1 VLRFPAIMRTLAL
14 CALLSFAAVVSA
26 ETKRD
31 WKDGTWRDS
40 NRVTDTRGAVAVGT
54 SVVLA
59 RRVVQQFVIETSE
72 YLYVVEQRLKGKA
85 KPLPMTVNGPVRYAI
100 DKDTVYVIS
109 EDGKEYKLDLTKKT
123 LKTDR

>member
-1 VLRFPAIMRTLAL
+1 MRTLAL
-14 CALLSFAAVVSA
+14 CAILAVATSVSA

-31 WKDGTWRDS
+31 WQDGTWRDS
-40 NRVTDTRGAVAVGT
+40 SRVTDTRGAVAVGP

-59 RRVVQQFVIETSE
+59 RRVSQQFVIETPE
-72 YLYVVEQRLKGKA
+72 YLYVVEQRLKGRS

-100 DKDTVYVIS
+100 DKDTVYVIG

-123 LKTDR
+123 LKINR

>member
-1 VLRFPAIMRTLAL
+1 MRTLAL

>member
-1 VLRFPAIMRTLAL
+1 MRTLAL

-72 YLYVVEQRLKGKA
+72 YLYVVAQRPNGKA
-85 KPLPMTVNGPVRYAI
+85 KPLPMQLNGPARSAT
-100 DKDTVYVIS
+100 DQDTVCVHS
-109 EDGKEYKLDLTKKT
+109 
-123 LKTDR
+123 